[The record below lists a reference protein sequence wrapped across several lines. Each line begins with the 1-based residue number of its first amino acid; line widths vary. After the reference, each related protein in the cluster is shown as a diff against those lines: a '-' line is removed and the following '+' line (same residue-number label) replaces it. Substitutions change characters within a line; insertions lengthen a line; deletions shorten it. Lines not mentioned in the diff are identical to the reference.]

1 MPNAQSASQVP
12 NQFIECN
19 GRRLAYR
26 VIGEGTPMVLC
37 LRFRGV
43 MDSWDPAFLDE
54 LAELGFKVHVF
65 DYSGLG
71 LSGGT
76 RTYDPASL
84 ARDTLELIN
93 ALGLSRV
100 VLGGWSLGGIAAQV
114 AMLQAPQRVSHLVL
128 IGTTPPG
135 QLVKTGEALFYELA
149 RREND
154 FEDFVKLF
162 FEPASAASREAAVRS
177 AERIAARQDGR
188 CPEVPHEWAGQQL
201 GDGPRNPMF
210 PLQPALD
217 ALCTTSTPVL
227 HLGGD
232 HDIVFPVENWHALS
246 RALPTLHLVTLPST
260 GHGPH
265 LQYPH
270 ASARHIA
277 AFVAG

>member
-12 NQFIECN
+12 NLFVECN
-19 GRRLAYR
+19 GRSLAYR

-43 MDSWDPAFLDE
+43 MDSWDPAFLDA
-54 LAELGFKVHVF
+54 LAAHGFKVHVF

-71 LSGGT
+71 LSDGT
-76 RTYDPASL
+76 PSYDPASL
-84 ARDTLELIN
+84 ARDTIELIS
-93 ALGLSRV
+93 ALGLGKV

-114 AMLQAPQRVSHLVL
+114 VMLQAPQLVSHLVL
-128 IGTTPPG
+128 LGTTPPG

-154 FEDFVKLF
+154 FEDFVQLF
-162 FEPASAASREAAVRS
+162 FEPKSSASREAAIRS
-177 AERIAARQDGR
+177 AERIAARREGR

-201 GDGPRNPMF
+201 GDGPRNPVF

-217 ALCTTSTPVL
+217 ALRTTETPVL

-246 RALPTLHLVTLPST
+246 GALPTLHLVTLPRA

-265 LQYPH
+265 LQYPQ
-270 ASARHIA
+270 ASAAHIA
-277 AFVAG
+277 AFIAG